1 MYPIEKM
8 IANIKNVFENAP
20 EDTRKMA
27 GLIMFLADLHNY
39 EEIYP
44 VVKELLVSKDEQGNF
59 PEIVNLKAE
68 AEMFLRKM
76 KQMDERKF
84 DDLVTDF
91 YVAFNHTAAE
101 PGLVEAVKNH
111 ELPFEIPS
119 KTKTGDIEETFEIER

>member
-1 MYPIEKM
+1 MKKFIPSSRNCWSVRTNRKLSRNRE
-8 IANIKNVFENAP
+8 P
-20 EDTRKMA
+20 EGRSGD
-27 GLIMFLADLHNY
+27 
-39 EEIYP
+39 
-44 VVKELLVSKDEQGNF
+44 V
-59 PEIVNLKAE
+59 
-68 AEMFLRKM
+68 LRKM

-111 ELPFEIPS
+111 ELPFERPS